1 MKIGVTGATGF
12 IGSHLVEA
20 LIREG
25 HQPVCLIRKTS
36 NLHWLPKTGI
46 QFRMGDLRDPETL
59 RIFVKGLDGI
69 IHLAGITKAR
79 NEAEYLEGNYQATVN
94 LIEAVRKYNS
104 NLKRFLH
111 ASSQA
116 AIGPSLDGIPLTED
130 APPHPVSAY
139 GRSKLKTEYFLKNQQ
154 DLPITIIRP
163 PAVYGPRDRD
173 IFAAFKMCHSGIL
186 PIVGKNKYLS
196 LVFVQNLIKGI
207 LLALGNQQ
215 AIGKAYF
222 FSDGSIFPWE
232 TLMDWIADSLGK
244 HPLRIHIPENLLII
258 PAEISGLIG
267 RILNRPMLLN
277 REKIM
282 EIKPKY
288 WTVDITRAK
297 TELGYQPDFTT
308 QEAIRLT
315 AKWYLDNGWLS

>member
-46 QFRMGDLRDPETL
+46 QFRTGDLRNPESL
-59 RIFVKGLDGI
+59 REFVTGLDGI

-79 NEAEYLEGNYQATVN
+79 NEAEYLEGNYRATVN
-94 LIEAVRKYNS
+94 LIEAVQKYNP
-104 NLKRFLH
+104 NLGRFLH

-116 AIGPSLDGIPLTED
+116 AIGPSIDGTPLTED
-130 APPHPVSAY
+130 APPHPISAY
-139 GRSKLKTEYFLKNQQ
+139 GRSKLKTEYFLNNQH

-173 IFAAFKMCHSGIL
+173 IFAAFKMCNSGIL

-196 LVFVQNLIKGI
+196 LVFVQNLVKGI
-207 LLALGNQQ
+207 LLTLENQQ

-222 FSDGSIFPWE
+222 FSDDDIFPWE
-232 TLMDWIADSLGK
+232 TLMNWIADSLGK

-267 RILNRPMLLN
+267 KILNRPMLLN

-282 EIKPKY
+282 EIKPQY

-308 QEAIRLT
+308 QEAIHLT
-315 AKWYLDNGWLS
+315 ANWYLENGWLK